1 MVFHIRPATLEDLPR
16 CAAIESTCFP
26 PEQAASAESIRRRI
40 ESYPGHVLLGVC
52 EGEVVGYIMG
62 PVITEPY
69 LTDAMYDDPSCHR
82 EDGSWQAVFSLAVIP
97 PLQHRGIGGQLIHA
111 MLALGR
117 REGRKAVTLT
127 CLEEKVRYYESFG
140 FENRGISTS
149 VHGGKRW
156 YNMVHPL

>member
-1 MVFHIRPATLEDLPR
+1 
-16 CAAIESTCFP
+16 
-26 PEQAASAESIRRRI
+26 
-40 ESYPGHVLLGVC
+40 
-52 EGEVVGYIMG
+52 
-62 PVITEPY
+62 
-69 LTDAMYDDPSCHR
+69 
-82 EDGSWQAVFSLAVIP
+82 
-97 PLQHRGIGGQLIHA
+97 